1 MLATHY
7 FFLRFVSMVFC
18 RKIKKGSSILKLKNK
33 SSLFF
38 SFLLLGDHEAFQ
50 VGGINESIFNKE
62 FTVGIINFLVCEF
75 VTESDEGVSE
85 HFCEV
90 DWTRSLRKHALGLT
104 IGDGFA
110 DGAESSNNVA
120 GGQETV
126 LIGVHDT
133 EGFFELLDL
142 PLREESKHI
151 GVTLLGFL

>member
-1 MLATHY
+1 MILLTNAKFVIMKY
-7 FFLRFVSMVFC
+7 YCSVNVFFPYLENFERSQFC
-18 RKIKKGSSILKLKNK
+18 
-33 SSLFF
+33 
-38 SFLLLGDHEAFQ
+38 LLMH
-50 VGGINESIFNKE
+50 IN
-62 FTVGIINFLVCEF
+62 NFLGKLTSGHFLCEKH
-75 VTESDEGVSE
+75 D
-85 HFCEV
+85 HLCEV
-90 DWTRSLRKHALGLT
+90 DWTRGLRKHALGLT

-151 GVTLLGFL
+151 GATLLGFPEIEYVTYEWNDLTSKKC

>member
-1 MLATHY
+1 M
-7 FFLRFVSMVFC
+7 
-18 RKIKKGSSILKLKNK
+18 
-33 SSLFF
+33 
-38 SFLLLGDHEAFQ
+38 
-50 VGGINESIFNKE
+50 GGIDKSVFDQE
-62 FTVGIINFLVCEF
+62 FTVGVINFLVCEF

-85 HFCEV
+85 HFCVDFAVDFESLEGLKDGIVIISASGHFFCEKHDHLCEV
-90 DWTRSLRKHALGLT
+90 DWTRGLRKHALGLT

-151 GVTLLGFL
+151 GATLLGFFILNP